1 MNGMWKFT
9 VRRIG
14 IMIPQIALLSIL
26 IFIMAKMMPGDALSG
41 LIDPNIDP
49 ATIEAMRQRLGLD
62 NPWYIQY
69 LDWVKAL
76 FQGDLG
82 QSFRFKMPVTELISQ
97 RLVNTFWLSLVT
109 LILTYLI
116 AIPLGITSGR
126 YNDSWA
132 DRLIT
137 GYTYVGFAA
146 PLFIFALVMV
156 WVFGFQFGWFPT
168 GGSVTPG
175 LSPGSFEYVLS
186 KINHLLLPSL
196 SMALIATVSTVQYLR
211 SEIIDTKQKEFVVT
225 ARAKGASESRVYN
238 RHILRNSLLPVA
250 AFFGY
255 EITGLIGGT
264 IFIESIF
271 GYPGMGQLFLESI
284 SLRDFS
290 VVTSVVLIFGIA
302 AILGALLSD
311 IILSIVDPRI
321 RIK

>member
-1 MNGMWKFT
+1 MWKFT

-14 IMIPQIALLSIL
+14 IMIPQLMLLSLLVFIL
-26 IFIMAKMMPGDALSG
+26 AKMMPGDALSG
-41 LIDPNIDP
+41 LIDPSITAD
-49 ATIEAMRQRLGLD
+49 AMEVMREKLGLN

-69 LDWVKAL
+69 ADWIKGVMV
-76 FQGDLG
+76 GDFG
-82 QSFRFKMPVTELISQ
+82 QSFRFKMPVTELIGQ
-97 RLVNTFWLSLVT
+97 RMLNTFWLSLLT
-109 LILTYLI
+109 LTLTYLI

-126 YNDSWA
+126 FNDTWV

-146 PLFIFALVMV
+146 PLFIFALVML
-156 WVFGFQFGWFPT
+156 WVFGFNLGWFPT
-168 GGSVTPG
+168 GGSVAPGLTPG
-175 LSPGSFEYVLS
+175 TLEYVLS
-186 KINHLLLPSL
+186 KIRHMMLPAL

-238 RHILRNSLLPVA
+238 NHILRNSLLPIA

-264 IFIESIF
+264 VFVESIF
-271 GYPGMGQLFLESI
+271 GYPGMGLLFLESI
-284 SLRDFS
+284 TLRDFS
-290 VVTSVVLIFGIA
+290 VANAVVIIFGVA
-302 AILGALLSD
+302 AVLGALLSD

>member
-1 MNGMWKFT
+1 MWKFT

-14 IMIPQIALLSIL
+14 IMIPQLALLSIL
-26 IFIMAKMMPGDALSG
+26 VFVLAKMMPGDALSG
-41 LIDPNIDP
+41 LIDPNIP
-49 ATIEAMRQRLGLD
+49 AAAMEAMREKLGLN

-69 LDWVKAL
+69 ADWVKGVVV
-76 FQGDLG
+76 GDFG
-82 QSFRFKMPVTELISQ
+82 QSFRFKMPVTELIAQ
-97 RLVNTFWLSLVT
+97 RMVNTFWLALVT

-126 YNDSWA
+126 FNDTWA

-137 GYTYVGFAA
+137 GYTYLGFAA
-146 PLFIFALVMV
+146 PLFIFALVML
-156 WVFGFQFGWFPT
+156 WIFGFNLGWFPT
-168 GGSVTPG
+168 GGSVKPG
-175 LSPGSFEYVLS
+175 LSPGTMDYVLS
-186 KINHLLLPSL
+186 KLYHLLLPAL

-238 RHILRNSLLPVA
+238 NHILRNSLLPIA

-255 EITGLIGGT
+255 EITSLLGGSL
-264 IFIESIF
+264 FIETIY
-271 GYPGMGQLFLESI
+271 GYPGMGRLFLESI
-284 SLRDFS
+284 SIRDFS
-290 VVTSVVLIFGIA
+290 VANVLILMYGML
-302 AILGALLSD
+302 AIIGTLLSD